1 MIANQMA
8 AEFSNDR
15 KDPAFINPSDAATYL
30 VAEYTSFYIW
40 VVLHELLGHGTSKL
54 LMESTQGTF
63 NFHKAHPPI
72 SPLTGEAIKTW
83 YKPRQSWTGVFAD
96 LATSVDEC
104 RAECVGAYLMDN
116 EELLRLFGFDESKMT
131 AADSKY
137 QG

>member
-8 AEFSNDR
+8 AEFCDDR
-15 KDPAFINPSDAATYL
+15 KNPRFIDHSDATAYL

-40 VVLHELLGHGTSKL
+40 VVLHELLGHGTWKL
-54 LMESTQGTF
+54 LIESTQGTF
-63 NFHKAHPPI
+63 NFNRAPPPI

-83 YKPRQSWTGVFAD
+83 YKPWQSWTGVFED

-116 EELLRLFGFDESKMT
+116 EELLRLLGFDESKLT
-131 AADSKY
+131 AADS
-137 QG
+137 